1 MGGRGGGG
9 RAGDLWGHI
18 QVAYISVCGVCVC
31 KFLFSVDSS
40 WWSTRGFLLIHT

>member
-1 MGGRGGGG
+1 MGGRGGG

-18 QVAYISVCGVCVC
+18 QVAYISVCVCVC
-31 KFLFSVDSS
+31 KFLFPVDSS